1 MVVMVPIAQS
11 FILAEPIFCHP
22 KMDIHLLR
30 IIQIPL
36 IGPLVMGVIIITPG
50 LIYIHRNLIGMR
62 MHCLLIHF
70 ILIHS
75 MITFYIILA
84 GNMFIEIR
92 MYI

>member
-1 MVVMVPIAQS
+1 MVMVPIAQS
-11 FILAEPIFCHP
+11 FILAEHILYHP

-50 LIYIHRNLIGMR
+50 LICIHRNLIGMR
-62 MHCLLIHF
+62 MHCLLIHS

-75 MITFYIILA
+75 MTTFYIILA